1 MVNELFDYTLKIGAD
16 TSSIAQE
23 LDKVLSK
30 AQKNSKIELNIDTQ
44 KILDQIVSAMKKIN
58 SQIKNNKSVKMMDL
72 IDLGNL
78 TTQLKTGNS
87 LIDDFKNHAAQ
98 LFNDFSRTNLKFL
111 DINQINALN
120 QLSHDLASNMSSFG
134 NVAKQQSSG
143 FSETEK
149 SIKSLN
155 KQLEEEQKRLND
167 INAAIKQAKEI
178 RVNAEKKYNLKNPDA
193 QNAEIERA
201 LNEYFGDL
209 SDPHAQ
215 QLLGYTKYAK
225 QEDLKQIIG
234 DDDGKKTSALEVR
247 QQFKEEIK
255 SYRSGKY
262 EGEGQKELKSYAKGL
277 SDLDSELSGRNIKNL
292 QEEKKQIQA
301 NIDLIKEKIKVANQ
315 SDDPKPKKDTSD
327 KSDLAIPNK
336 ESTSTANQ
344 EVELM
349 NRLNEAI
356 QNVKVSVGQKTEAF
370 QNEVNTVRTVVQ
382 EEIQLVDT
390 LSDKLKE
397 LRNSGVHKP
406 ENASDPSLDSNT
418 DNTEK
423 LEYEVQ
429 SVVSKSD
436 LINTAID
443 EMTQSVQNGLPEQI
457 QWFKEL
463 QNQVDALRGSVDA
476 LVLSLNQIKQN
487 DSLIKQ
493 AKLNKNAVPTDTYNQ
508 NAETWLSKQT
518 QNLQDKYSTVSN
530 ASISQAN
537 NGVVTFSANVQ
548 DAENKWHKL
557 VSTID
562 SSGNIIRTRFQDIR
576 DPVSQKNAKDID
588 DVSQKMNEYV
598 KSISEAEK
606 KIISLQVQNIKKSSD
621 TDLVSKNQALIAV
634 EQERIE
640 KIKQENSEYLNQQ
653 IILEK
658 ISAEQKE
665 AYLSNAESNIADN
678 IAVQQSKLAETISKQ
693 QESLQNKLLSPIK
706 SQTYISNIS
715 SFEQQENKIRSF
727 YTYLDQLKQKYQE
740 LKSLVSTT
748 NVLDAGEF
756 EQASIKAKNLKKDI
770 ESLSNTLKSSK
781 FNTDSTFI
789 ESTPY
794 DLGNAR
800 VEMEQYLAT
809 LSNVD
814 AHSIKWSNDNQQV
827 TYTIKE
833 QDGALTKM
841 KMTYDNIS
849 GSINQVAV
857 SSQKAMSG
865 MQKFGTEL
873 TNKFKDVAKY
883 FLSFV
888 SVFEI
893 INIFKQGLG
902 VIKSLDTAMVEVR
915 KVTDETEASYNKF
928 KETISGVAREVAST
942 NASLMS
948 SSADWARLGEDFK
961 NIDELAKNA
970 AMFVNVGDGIDIN
983 TATSDMI
990 TAMKAFD
997 IQAENSISIV
1007 DKYNEVGNNF
1017 AISSAGIGESLK
1029 RSSSALAVG
1038 NNTFDES
1045 IAMATAMNEIVQNT
1059 EQVGNALKVFSLR
1072 LRGAKTELVD
1082 MGEDT
1087 EGMAETTSKLQ
1098 EQIQALTNID
1108 GTGGFNILT
1117 DTGAF
1122 KSTYDIV
1129 KGIGS
1134 VFEDMDDMDQAALL
1148 ELIAGK
1154 QRANSVAAL
1163 LKNWQQLDKILATSQ
1178 NSEGSALKENE
1189 AVVNSIEGKLRQL
1202 SATGEEFWSDLL
1214 DSNFIKGS
1222 IDVVN
1227 ALVSALD
1234 NLLKT
1239 LSTPVTIGLFT
1250 GLIAGIKN
1258 MGGTNYT
1265 VVLMILPIL
1274 I

>member
-30 AQKNSKIELNIDTQ
+30 AQKKSKIELNIDTQ
-44 KILDQIVSAMKKIN
+44 KILDQTVSAMKKIN

-111 DINQINALN
+111 DINQINTLN
-120 QLSHDLASNMSSFG
+120 QLSHDLTLDIEKITNASKEIKDAGFSDIVQDLNKVNQELDQEYDKLKKINEAIAIQNQYTASSKSKTRKNLEESLLAYIGDDSLENKKNLFG
-134 NVAKQQSSG
+134 WANSYKRKGGSLDIEVPTPTTEDPDLSENLLEQIETIQSKMKKAKLGSSKFSTYEKQQYQELYDFQQQLSNQTIQDLTN
-143 FSETEK
+143 ERIAIENNIQALEQRK
-149 SIKSLN
+149 RVLNESIKST
-155 KQLEEEQKRLND
+155 
-167 INAAIKQAKEI
+167 
-178 RVNAEKKYNLKNPDA
+178 
-193 QNAEIERA
+193 
-201 LNEYFGDL
+201 NE
-209 SDPHAQ
+209 
-215 QLLGYTKYAK
+215 T
-225 QEDLKQIIG
+225 
-234 DDDGKKTSALEVR
+234 
-247 QQFKEEIK
+247 
-255 SYRSGKY
+255 
-262 EGEGQKELKSYAKGL
+262 
-277 SDLDSELSGRNIKNL
+277 
-292 QEEKKQIQA
+292 QIQ
-301 NIDLIKEKIKVANQ
+301 EKQ
-315 SDDPKPKKDTSD
+315 STSHKKDTS

-493 AKLNKNAVPTDTYNQ
+493 AKLNKNAVSTDTYNQ

-548 DAENKWHKL
+548 DAESKWHKL

-576 DPVSQKNAKDID
+576 DLVSQKSTKDID

-606 KIISLQVQNIKKSSD
+606 KIISLQAQNIKKSSD

-770 ESLSNTLKSSK
+770 ESLSSTLKSSK

-1007 DKYNEVGNNF
+1007 D
-1017 AISSAGIGESLK
+1017 
-1029 RSSSALAVG
+1029 
-1038 NNTFDES
+1038 
-1045 IAMATAMNEIVQNT
+1045 
-1059 EQVGNALKVFSLR
+1059 
-1072 LRGAKTELVD
+1072 
-1082 MGEDT
+1082 
-1087 EGMAETTSKLQ
+1087 
-1098 EQIQALTNID
+1098 
-1108 GTGGFNILT
+1108 
-1117 DTGAF
+1117 
-1122 KSTYDIV
+1122 
-1129 KGIGS
+1129 
-1134 VFEDMDDMDQAALL
+1134 
-1148 ELIAGK
+1148 
-1154 QRANSVAAL
+1154 
-1163 LKNWQQLDKILATSQ
+1163 
-1178 NSEGSALKENE
+1178 
-1189 AVVNSIEGKLRQL
+1189 
-1202 SATGEEFWSDLL
+1202 
-1214 DSNFIKGS
+1214 
-1222 IDVVN
+1222 
-1227 ALVSALD
+1227 
-1234 NLLKT
+1234 
-1239 LSTPVTIGLFT
+1239 
-1250 GLIAGIKN
+1250 
-1258 MGGTNYT
+1258 
-1265 VVLMILPIL
+1265 
-1274 I
+1274 